1 MKFRKKLKSLKRNQI
16 YKQFVNTENST
27 LTKLKVKQHGILHP
41 VYTFTSRLAEK
52 IVQQWSSCLTQSPWK
67 INPSGSF
74 WSFYYIFYQV
84 RTTAIFSCNWRR
96 FVLESSCQ
104 KHQKQYYQT
113 FPRYIVK
120 SFSRS
125 QVEFGVFFQLQQNSQ
140 KMPLLIT
147 TTNVNT
153 VLTHKSWNLKL
164 SQNMLEQILWSIC
177 IFRYQSLRLKDT
189 L

>member
-1 MKFRKKLKSLKRNQI
+1 MKSRTLVGKVQLKLSALVFILPKNTAFWNQWNSEKTKKSEKKPNIQTNCQHRKLNFNKTKSETTRHI
-16 YKQFVNTENST
+16 TSC
-27 LTKLKVKQHGILHP
+27 IL
-41 VYTFTSRLAEK
+41 YTFTSHLAEK

-120 SFSRS
+120 SFSRN
-125 QVEFGVFFQLQQNSQ
+125 QVKLGVFFQLQQNSQ
-140 KMPLLIT
+140 KIPLLIT
-147 TTNVNT
+147 TTN
-153 VLTHKSWNLKL
+153 
-164 SQNMLEQILWSIC
+164 C
-177 IFRYQSLRLKDT
+177 
-189 L
+189 